1 MAITGFVHEY
11 DHPASCFK
19 PCDRDAGYHAHVM
32 HVEKERGW
40 MRRFDLIVARVKCGS
55 NVYAM
60 NCMETIAS

>member
-32 HVEKERGW
+32 HVEKERERKREDG
-40 MRRFDLIVARVKCGS
+40 CGDS
-55 NVYAM
+55 
-60 NCMETIAS
+60 T